1 MNRPREVAGSG
12 YRRKDRAVEK
22 PALERILVVDD
33 EEMIRRVISLHLNK
47 GGFEVLLAKNGRE
60 GIELAKS
67 WRPDLILLDVMMPE
81 MDGCDAARRLRSD
94 FATSQIP
101 IIMLTARQEVD
112 DKLSGLEAGANDY
125 ITKPFAVTELIARI
139 RTVLNWSKRQRSA
152 NPLTGLPGNVSIEEA
167 LDRRIE
173 MDVPFA
179 VVYVDL
185 DHFKAYNDY
194 YGYNEGDEAIKELA
208 RILVAACEE
217 EGNGSEFI
225 GHIGGDDFLI
235 LASPETAE
243 PVARRVIAQFTASLS
258 RLVRP
263 EDLARGFLEV
273 EGRTGEVTRHPILSV
288 TLAMVTNEGRRI
300 DHVAQVGDLASEV
313 KRYGKAIDGSVLVRD
328 RRRGE
333 SSATPLVVEGA
344 DGEIRGGE
352 IENP

>member
-1 MNRPREVAGSG
+1 M
-12 YRRKDRAVEK
+12 DK

-33 EEMIRRVISLHLNK
+33 EEMIRRVIALHLNK
-47 GGFEVLLAKNGRE
+47 GGFEVVLAKDGRE
-60 GIELAKS
+60 GIELAKRC
-67 WRPDLILLDVMMPE
+67 RPDLILLDVMMPE
-81 MDGCDAARRLRSD
+81 MDGYNAARRLRSD

-125 ITKPFAVTELIARI
+125 ITKPFAVTELVARI

-167 LDRRIE
+167 LERRIE

-179 VVYVDL
+179 VVYVDI

-217 EGNGSEFI
+217 GGNGGEFV
-225 GHIGGDDFLI
+225 GHIGGDDFLFI
-235 LASPETAE
+235 APLETAE
-243 PVARRVIAQFTASLS
+243 PIARRVIAQFTASLS
-258 RLVRP
+258 RLVRA
-263 EDLARGFLEV
+263 EDLARGFFEV
-273 EGRTGEVTRHPILSV
+273 QGRTGEVTRYPVLSI
-288 TLAMVTNEGRRI
+288 TLAMVTNEGHRI

-328 RRRGE
+328 RRRDDT
-333 SSATPLVVEGA
+333 SATPLVVEGT
-344 DGEIRGGE
+344 GGE
-352 IENP
+352 NQGGEVESQ